1 MIQPD
6 RPSMGPR
13 FRQGQSQPHP
23 NVFPTTLVI
32 IVVVSTV
39 LSFCCSLLEAVLLTT
54 SPAHVEKLAKEGRT
68 SGRLL
73 KSLKDRLGQPLG
85 AILTMNT
92 IANTVGGTAS
102 GAAAAE
108 WAEANQLPG
117 ETTVAIVAAIITVLI
132 LIAGE
137 VVPKTIGATYWRVLA
152 APAAFVLRGMVI
164 LLYPAV
170 FLLEYITRV
179 FAPAGQENI
188 VTRDDML
195 MISEMG
201 RQSGAIAHRETEVI
215 ANLLRLNLMR
225 TRDVL
230 TPRVDVMML
239 QKDMTADE
247 VVKKHGQLR
256 YSRMPV
262 FGKNAD
268 HIIGVVLR
276 AQILEACL
284 AGQGGTRIEKLKG
297 PIHVVPESKPLGSLL
312 DEFVKR
318 HEHMFLVVNE
328 YGGVEGIVTLEDVIE
343 TLLGVDIND
352 EMDSIE
358 RMRQIA
364 IARME
369 EQKRAAKRP
378 GR

>member
-1 MIQPD
+1 M
-6 RPSMGPR
+6 
-13 FRQGQSQPHP
+13 
-23 NVFPTTLVI
+23 FPTTLVI
-32 IVVVSTV
+32 IAVVSV
-39 LSFCCSLLEAVLLTT
+39 VGSFSCSLLEAILLSTQP
-54 SPAHVEKLAKEGRT
+54 SHVEILVKRGAR
-68 SGRLL
+68 SGALL
-73 KSLKDRLGQPLG
+73 KQLKDRPGRALS
-85 AILTMNT
+85 AILLVNT
-92 IANTVGGTAS
+92 LAATAGGTAS
-102 GAAAAE
+102 GAAAAA
-108 WAEANQLPG
+108 WAERVGFSPEQVLAVVAGVLSVGVLVIGEITPKVIAANH
-117 ETTVAIVAAIITVLI
+117 
-132 LIAGE
+132 
-137 VVPKTIGATYWRVLA
+137 WRTLA
-152 APAAFVLRGMVI
+152 APAAYAIRGLVI
-164 LLYPAV
+164 LLWPAV
-170 FLLEYITRV
+170 VVLDWVTRRISGEGDQ
-179 FAPAGQENI
+179 PA

-195 MISEMG
+195 VMSEMG

-247 VVKKHGQLR
+247 VVKKHGPLR

-268 HIIGVVLR
+268 NIIGVVLR

-358 RMRQIA
+358 RVRQIA

-378 GR
+378 AR